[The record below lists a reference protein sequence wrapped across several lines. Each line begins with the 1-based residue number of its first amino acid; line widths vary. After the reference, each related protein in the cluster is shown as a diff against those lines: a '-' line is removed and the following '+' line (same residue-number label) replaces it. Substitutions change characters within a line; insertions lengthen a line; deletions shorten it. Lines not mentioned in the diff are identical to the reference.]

1 MFYIIA
7 LEIFVFNHERSIT
20 MIDFENGSVFKLHL
34 VESASVEREVE
45 PQLVADEDIIGIF
58 KSIRDHIVF
67 TNRRVIAVNV
77 QGVTGKKRSFTT
89 LPYSKIQ
96 SFTVETS
103 GIFDIDSE
111 LELYYSGLGSVRF
124 EFTGRSNVAEISQL
138 IAAYIL

>member
-1 MFYIIA
+1 
-7 LEIFVFNHERSIT
+7 

-34 VESASVEREVE
+34 VESSSIEREIE
-45 PQLVADEDIIGIF
+45 AQLVADEEIVGIF
-58 KSIRDHIVF
+58 KSVRDHIVF
-67 TNRRVIAVNV
+67 TTRRVIAVNV

-89 LPYSKIQ
+89 LPYANIQ
-96 SFTVETS
+96 SFSVETS
-103 GIFDIDSE
+103 GVFDIDSE

>member
-1 MFYIIA
+1 
-7 LEIFVFNHERSIT
+7 

-34 VESASVEREVE
+34 VESSSIEREIE
-45 PQLVADEDIIGIF
+45 PQLIADEEIVGIF
-58 KSIRDHIVF
+58 KSVRDHIIF
-67 TNRRVIAVNV
+67 TTCRVIAVNV

-96 SFTVETS
+96 SFSVETS
-103 GIFDIDSE
+103 GVLDIDSQ
-111 LELYYSGLGSVRF
+111 LDLYYSGLGHVLF